1 MGAFNYY
8 AFSYTPFIALE
19 RMVVKL
25 KGKQVSL
32 QLANEFRVSLG
43 LDDNDDPANE
53 TDLGVI
59 SKQWILKKTAA
70 CSPEALVEA
79 LVLTPGL
86 GKFASGIG
94 CKILLYIFFKASL
107 FVVYTILSQASDFFN

>member
-1 MGAFNYY
+1 MWV
-8 AFSYTPFIALE
+8 SVIIMPLLTLALE
-19 RMVVKL
+19 GMIEKL

-43 LDDNDDPANE
+43 LDDNDVPANQ

-59 SKQWILKKTAA
+59 SKQWTLKKTAA
-70 CSPEALVEA
+70 CSPEDLVEV
-79 LVLTPGL
+79 LLLTPGL

-94 CKILLYIFFKASL
+94 CKMYLDA
-107 FVVYTILSQASDFFN
+107 